1 MSENLFSYGTLQ
13 KETVQ
18 LELFGRLLT
27 GAKDVL
33 EGYKLASIEITDE
46 AFLAKGEEKFQWTL
60 IRSNDNADLIEGT
73 AFEISGEELLLAD
86 KYEPENYKRVKVT
99 LLSGKKAWIYV
110 ADEIK
115 FE

>member
-18 LELFGRLLT
+18 LELFGRVLN

-33 EGYKLASIEITDE
+33 EGYKISSIEITDE
-46 AFLAKGEEKFQWTL
+46 AFLAKGEEKFQRTL
-60 IRSNDNADLIEGT
+60 IASKDDADAIEGT
-73 AFEISGEELLLAD
+73 VFEISREELIFAD
-86 KYEPENYKRVKVT
+86 KYEPDNYKRVKVT
-99 LLSGKKAWIYV
+99 LQTGKKAWIYI
-110 ADEIK
+110 AAEIK